1 MFRRVFFRYILLGF
15 LLANSCFAVGSCK
28 VTRSDGVTV
37 DSLIVTLPRFTPDEF
52 DPNIPLGTV
61 IFSSSGNSS
70 GMGGSISC
78 TSAIGTVIYVG
89 STAPAPGLY
98 NTYPTTVAGVGVRIR
113 GGINP
118 ESWWPQY
125 RDSTS
130 TTYTLDAA
138 SNFTVELVKTGR
150 ITSAGEITGELGRT
164 VVLNEGLVARRIRVN
179 GSIPIKPRVPTCSL
193 LSKSV
198 PVNFEQVKIS
208 SLMDGALAGV
218 KKFDLKL
225 RCSGGEE
232 GSTTR
237 MFVTFTDASNPG
249 NTSGVLSL
257 SAASKASGVGIQIR
271 RADGQVVRYGP
282 DSSQAGNVNQWQI
295 GEFGN
300 VDVVVPL
307 QAGYIKTASQ
317 VTPGSANGS
326 ATFTLSYQ

>member
-1 MFRRVFFRYILLGF
+1 M
-15 LLANSCFAVGSCK
+15 
-28 VTRSDGVTV
+28 
-37 DSLIVTLPRFTPDEF
+37 
-52 DPNIPLGTV
+52 
-61 IFSSSGNSS
+61 
-70 GMGGSISC
+70 
-78 TSAIGTVIYVG
+78 
-89 STAPAPGLY
+89 
-98 NTYPTTVAGVGVRIR
+98 RIR
-113 GGINP
+113 GGINS

-125 RDSTS
+125 RDTTSTS
-130 TTYTLDAA
+130 YGLDAA